1 MTETVEDWDQ
11 KSDYQMVEEC
21 IECPFFFF
29 FGGSLSL
36 IEKTTA
42 SKAECGEE

>member
-1 MTETVEDWDQ
+1 MYRV
-11 KSDYQMVEEC
+11 S
-21 IECPFFFF
+21 FFFF